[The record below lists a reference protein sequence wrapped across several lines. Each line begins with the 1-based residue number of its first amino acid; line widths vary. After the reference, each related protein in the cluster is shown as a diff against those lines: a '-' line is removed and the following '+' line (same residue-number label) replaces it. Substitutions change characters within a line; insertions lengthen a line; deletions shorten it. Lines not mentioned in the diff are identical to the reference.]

1 MANLK
6 NQKKGDKVILRLFT
20 GAFVGAKEI
29 VKADANFIYLETRVG
44 LAKFSRKTGK
54 QVDPQPKN
62 EKYASYIEEY
72 DEAVEA
78 EGLKKRGLNTNGKK
92 AEAAKPA
99 KKVTKKA
106 AKVEEPEEI
115 EDDEEDE
122 EEEAPTPKKKAV
134 KKVAKKPAKKVVEED
149 DDDDD
154 FEEME

>member
-29 VKADANFIYLETRVG
+29 VKADANYIYLETRVG

-72 DEAVEA
+72 DAAVEE
-78 EGLKKRGLNTNGKK
+78 EGIKKRGLNTKK
-92 AEAAKPA
+92 AETKPA
-99 KKVTKKA
+99 KKAPKKA

-115 EDDEEDE
+115 EDVEDDE
-122 EEEAPTPKKKAV
+122 EEEAPAPKKAT
-134 KKVAKKPAKKVVEED
+134 KKVAKKAAKKVVEEE
-149 DDDDD
+149 DDDD